1 MKALSKFYLALSLTA
16 FLLGTSAKGMADED
30 ICVHGH
36 SAESQTPHSAP
47 VYYGWGIALAPPS
60 HDGNWLH
67 YSIPTPSGKSLK
79 AIKVK
84 FSTGENGYI
93 DAIHLW
99 DGDVPKLQLEHL
111 ELKGAETKVVPISPE
126 QAISSVGIS
135 IRVKAG
141 PGEARSRLGRLE
153 SSIFGGGEKARV
165 QISSV
170 CGTFVAGPVSDP
182 VSRHPE

>member
-1 MKALSKFYLALSLTA
+1 MKVANKFYFAAFLAA
-16 FLLGTSAKGMADED
+16 FLLGTSAGAMADED

-36 SAESQTPHSAP
+36 SAQSQTPHSAP
-47 VYYGWGIALAPPS
+47 IYYGWGATLAPPS
-60 HDGNWLH
+60 HDGTWLH
-67 YSIPTPSGKSLK
+67 YSIPTHSGQALK

-99 DGDVPKLQLEHL
+99 DGDLPKFQLEHL
-111 ELKGAETKVVPISPE
+111 ELKGTETKVVPISPE
-126 QAISSVGIS
+126 LAVSSVGIS
-135 IRVKAG
+135 VRVKAG
-141 PGEARSRLGRLE
+141 PGALSRLG

-170 CGTFVAGPVSDP
+170 CGTFVVSDP
-182 VSRHPE
+182 IPSPPQ

>member
-1 MKALSKFYLALSLTA
+1 MKAMNKFYFALSLTA
-16 FLLGTSAKGMADED
+16 FLLGMSAKGMADED

-36 SAESQTPHSAP
+36 SAQSQTPHSAP
-47 VYYGWGIALAPPS
+47 VYFGGGITLAPPA
-60 HDGNWLH
+60 HDGTWLH
-67 YSIPTPSGKSLK
+67 YSIPTHSGQSLK

-111 ELKGAETKVVPISPE
+111 ELKGTETKVVPISPE
-126 QAISSVGIS
+126 LAISSVGIS

-141 PGEARSRLGRLE
+141 PGALSRFG

-170 CGTFVAGPVSDP
+170 CGTFLDSASTSPP
-182 VSRHPE
+182 K

>member
-1 MKALSKFYLALSLTA
+1 
-16 FLLGTSAKGMADED
+16 MADED

-36 SAESQTPHSAP
+36 SAQSQTAHSAP
-47 VYYGWGIALAPPS
+47 VHFGWGITLAPPS
-60 HDGNWLH
+60 HDGNWLL

-84 FSTGENGYI
+84 YSTGENGYI

-99 DGDVPKLQLEHL
+99 DGDVLKLQLEHL
-111 ELKGAETKVVPISPE
+111 ELRGAETKIVPISPE

>member
-1 MKALSKFYLALSLTA
+1 MKAVNKFYFASSLVA
-16 FLLGTSAKGMADED
+16 FLLGTSARGMADED

-36 SAESQTPHSAP
+36 SAQSQTPHSAP
-47 VYYGWGIALAPPS
+47 VYYGWGITLAPPS

-67 YSIPTPSGKSLK
+67 YSIPTYSGQSLK

-126 QAISSVGIS
+126 LAISSVGIS

-141 PGEARSRLGRLE
+141 PGTLSRLG
-153 SSIFGGGEKARV
+153 SAIFAGGEKARV

-170 CGTFVAGPVSDP
+170 CGTFVAGSVSDP
-182 VSRHPE
+182 VSRPPE

>member
-1 MKALSKFYLALSLTA
+1 MKAINIFYFALCLTA
-16 FLLGTSAKGMADED
+16 FLLGTSARGMADED

-36 SAESQTPHSAP
+36 SAQSQTPHSAP
-47 VYYGWGIALAPPS
+47 FYYGWGITLAPPS

-67 YSIPTPSGKSLK
+67 YSIPTRSGQSLK

-126 QAISSVGIS
+126 LAISSVGIS

-141 PGEARSRLGRLE
+141 PGTLSRLG
-153 SSIFGGGEKARV
+153 SAIFAGGEKARV

-170 CGTFVAGPVSDP
+170 CGTFVAGSVSDP
-182 VSRHPE
+182 VSRPPE

>member
-1 MKALSKFYLALSLTA
+1 MKAVNKFYLASSLAA
-16 FLLGTSAKGMADED
+16 FLLGPSARGMANED

-36 SAESQTPHSAP
+36 SAQSQTPHSAP
-47 VYYGWGIALAPPS
+47 VYYGWGATLAPPS

-67 YSIPTPSGKSLK
+67 YSIPTHSGQSLK
-79 AIKVK
+79 AIKVT
-84 FSTGENGYI
+84 FSTTDNGHI

-111 ELKGAETKVVPISPE
+111 ELKGTETKVVPISPE
-126 QAISSVGIS
+126 LAISSVGIS

-141 PGEARSRLGRLE
+141 PGALSRLG

-170 CGTFVAGPVSDP
+170 CGTFVAGSGSDP
-182 VSRHPE
+182 VSPPPE